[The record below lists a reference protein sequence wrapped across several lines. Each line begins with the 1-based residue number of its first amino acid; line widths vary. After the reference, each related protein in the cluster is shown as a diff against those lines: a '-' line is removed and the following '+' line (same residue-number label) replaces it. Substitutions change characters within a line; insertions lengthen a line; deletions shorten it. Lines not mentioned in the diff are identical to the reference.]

1 MRYSYPFV
9 WSGGAVFI
17 LDREIE
23 RGDPTS
29 PTVRRPF
36 LTGCARGY
44 IFNVL
49 NMLSTVFQPDSDIFR
64 ALGNPKRLEIIQ
76 LLRAHALTVTQIRR
90 MTGLSQA
97 NISQH
102 LQVLRQERLVVPQRE
117 GKEITYAL
125 AHHNVAKAFDAV
137 HGILVDRKKSRP
149 WKLSTK
155 QAIIPQVS
163 DPVCHMAVSPE
174 TAVFFS
180 QFKRSTYYFC
190 ASGCKVTFE
199 KNPMKYIS

>member
-1 MRYSYPFV
+1 MRYSYQFV
-9 WSGGAVFI
+9 WSGGGVSI

-23 RGDPTS
+23 RESTQ
-29 PTVRRPF
+29 TVYESVVF

-49 NMLSTVFQPDSDIFR
+49 NMLSTAFQADSDIFR

-76 LLRAHALTVTQIRR
+76 LLRAHALTVSQIQR
-90 MTGLSQA
+90 MTAMTQA

-102 LQVLRQERLVVPQRE
+102 LQVLREVRLVVPQRE

-125 AHHNVAKAFDAV
+125 AHHNVAMAFDAV

-149 WKLSTK
+149 WKTASR
-155 QAIIPQVS
+155 QATIPKVT

-174 TAVFFS
+174 TAAFS
-180 QFKRSTYYFC
+180 SQYKRSTYYFC

-199 KNPMKYIS
+199 KNPLKYIS